1 MDNQRLWR
9 VVLDNCAEHQILFT
23 RYDDASVARAS
34 EIVDASSACRVLPSR
49 IRTLLRTRPEDVGL
63 GRPGVGSAREPE
75 DPRCRRQGDQ
85 GGLFAD
91 WVRRQGRPQNTF
103 AEQPA
108 DGVSILLGQ
117 ACRVRLERTCCS
129 DHGDKR
135 NENKAATNLFQ
146 IHQTVISGKVD
157 ISHCFL
163 ECGRQQTQPSLPEL
177 EIGSRHRFLDSDRS
191 QGLRPLATLRLPI
204 A

>member
-1 MDNQRLWR
+1 MSVSVVPASGPLESRKIR
-9 VVLDNCAEHQILFT
+9 VAGAKGIKAVFSLI
-23 RYDDASVARAS
+23 
-34 EIVDASSACRVLPSR
+34 
-49 IRTLLRTRPEDVGL
+49 
-63 GRPGVGSAREPE
+63 GSAGKVG
-75 DPRCRRQGDQ
+75 PRTPSPSSR
-85 GGLFAD
+85 LMAL
-91 WVRRQGRPQNTF
+91 P
-103 AEQPA
+103 
-108 DGVSILLGQ
+108 ILLGQ

-135 NENKAATNLFQ
+135 NENKVARSVEPLPDKPNSHFQ
-146 IHQTVISGKVD
+146 EKWISA
-157 ISHCFL
+157 IAIL